1 MYHHDILQDC
11 TQCFMVRAACAV
23 CEEGA
28 TRHQM
33 VEGLCVKIRNIMLK
47 ACQAKCCGEISA
59 KGLEIKSHRSC

>member
-1 MYHHDILQDC
+1 
-11 TQCFMVRAACAV
+11 MVRAACAV